1 VVVAVAVAVAVV
13 VVVVVVAEVVAN
25 FLVRCSDLTVGQ
37 GLFVVVV
44 VTVPSLQ
51 VLLAATGQSWQVR
64 LIMMVVLVDVSS

>member
-1 VVVAVAVAVAVV
+1 MVVAVAVVAVV
-13 VVVVVVAEVVAN
+13 VVTAVVAN

-37 GLFVVVV
+37 RLFVVVV

-51 VLLAATGQSWQVR
+51 VLLAVTGQSWQVH